1 MPDMDDAYANGKYIE
16 GADAYPPRWAE
27 AAEAF
32 RAALGARARLGLSYG
47 PSDRMALDHFMPEG
61 EAKGTLIFVHGGY
74 WLKFDRSYWSHL
86 AAGALGQGWCVAM
99 PSYDLCPQVRIAGI
113 TQQIAQAVMAV
124 AEGSMGPISLAGHS
138 AGGHLVSRMLAP
150 GMLPTSV
157 TSRLAHVMPISP
169 VSDLEPLLQTA
180 MNADFGLDAAMARAE
195 SPVHQSRPDAPVTVW
210 VGADERPVFLDQA
223 RWLAEAWR
231 TDHVVSRGE
240 HHFNVVDALADPN
253 SDMIRR
259 LTTTP

>member
-1 MPDMDDAYANGKYIE
+1 MPDMDDAYANGAYID
-16 GADAYPPRWAE
+16 GAADYPPRWAE
-27 AAEAF
+27 AAQAF
-32 RAALGARARLGLSYG
+32 RDGLGTRAHLNLSYG

-86 AAGALGQGWCVAM
+86 ATGALAHGWCVAM
-99 PSYDLCPQVRIAGI
+99 PSYDLCPTVRIAGI

-138 AGGHLVSRMLAP
+138 AGGHLVARMLAP
-150 GMLPTSV
+150 GMLPASV
-157 TSRLAHVMPISP
+157 LSRLTHVMPISP
-169 VSDLEPLLQTA
+169 VSDLEPLLETS
-180 MNADFGLDAAMARAE
+180 MNADFGMDVGMARAE
-195 SPVHQSRPDAPVTVW
+195 SPMRQPKPDTPVTVW

-223 RWLAEAWR
+223 RWLAKAWGA
-231 TDHVVSRGE
+231 DHVVTKGE
-240 HHFNVVDALADPN
+240 HHFNVIDALANPD
-253 SDMIRR
+253 SDMIQR